1 MKISIDIDCTPEEAR
16 RFLGLP
22 DLTEVN
28 ATFAAALRERI
39 EETVKAMDPETF
51 VKTWLPA
58 GMKGLEEMQR
68 AFWQSFATA
77 AGGADKTKGR

>member
-1 MKISIDIDCTPEEAR
+1 MKISIDIDCSPEEGR

-22 DLTEVN
+22 DLTEAN
-28 ATFAAALRERI
+28 AALAAALKERVA
-39 EETVKAMDPETF
+39 ETVKAMDPETF

-68 AFWQSFATA
+68 AFWQTFAA
-77 AGGADKTKGR
+77 AGPGEKGKGR